1 MINYKQIF
9 FYMKSVLKYVIN
21 EKESPFLFNTEIL
34 YSEVI
39 RDIKSAGFL
48 SIRYDKHKGRFFA
61 SCFGDSSF
69 AGLQSSF
76 KNDEIIIER
85 FLND

>member
-1 MINYKQIF
+1 
-9 FYMKSVLKYVIN
+9 MKKRVRFCLTLNV
-21 EKESPFLFNTEIL
+21 L

-39 RDIKSAGFL
+39 LDIKSAGFL

>member
-1 MINYKQIF
+1 MNN
-9 FYMKSVLKYVIN
+9 VLRYVIN
-21 EKESPFLFNTEIL
+21 EKDSPFLFNKEVL

-39 RDIKSAGFL
+39 LDIKSCGFL
-48 SIRYDKHKGRFFA
+48 SIRYDKKEDRFFA

-69 AGLQSSF
+69 LGLQSSF